1 MKNNGI
7 KETKKGTSILSNSII
22 WFGAGVS
29 IAEILTGTYFA
40 PLGFAKGILAI
51 LIGHVIG
58 CSLLFFAGYIG
69 ALSKKSAMD
78 STALSFGKI
87 GAKIFA
93 LFNVIQLV
101 GWTGI
106 MIYDASLSLTE
117 IFSTQKWVWAVI
129 TGLLIILWVIAGITN
144 IGKFSFGVMIALFV
158 LTIVMCKVVF
168 FGGNSSVSAEF
179 QEALSFGQA
188 IELAVAMPL
197 SWLPLISD
205 YTKEAEKPFAATFAS
220 SVTYCLVSC
229 WMYIIGMGLAILTS
243 ESDIAKIMTAAGL
256 GKIALVIIILSTVT
270 TTFLDAWSAAISF
283 KTIFEKAPEK
293 ITAIIVTVIGTLAAV
308 IFPMDNITDFLYLIG
323 SIFAPMIAILLADY
337 FILKSDFSE
346 KKLKVSRVIIWLIG
360 FVIYRLL
367 MLTDLITG
375 CTIPDMV
382 MTFAL
387 TAGVGLIEK
396 QRKL

>member
-1 MKNNGI
+1 MKDNGI
-7 KETKKGTSILSNSII
+7 KGTKKGTSILSNSII

-106 MIYDASLSLTE
+106 MIYDASLSLNE
-117 IFSTQKWVWAVI
+117 IFATQKWVWALI

-168 FGGNSSVSAEF
+168 LGGNSSISAEF

-220 SVTYCLVSC
+220 SVTYFFVSC

-270 TTFLDAWSAAISF
+270 TTFLDAWSAAISI
-283 KTIFEKAPEK
+283 KTIFERAPEK

-308 IFPMDNITDFLYLIG
+308 LFPMDNITDFLYLIG

-360 FVIYRLL
+360 FAIYRLL
-367 MLTDLITG
+367 MQTDLITG
-375 CTIPDMV
+375 CTIPDMFI
-382 MTFAL
+382 TFVL
-387 TAGVGLIEK
+387 TVIMGLIEN
-396 QRKL
+396 QRR

>member
-1 MKNNGI
+1 MKDNGI
-7 KETKKGTSILSNSII
+7 KGTKKGTSILSNSII

-106 MIYDASLSLTE
+106 MIYDASLSLNE

-293 ITAIIVTVIGTLAAV
+293 ITAIVVTVIGTLAAV
-308 IFPMDNITDFLYLIG
+308 LFPMDNITDFLYLIG

-367 MLTDLITG
+367 MQTDLITG

-387 TAGVGLIEK
+387 TAIMGLIENQK
-396 QRKL
+396 K

>member
-1 MKNNGI
+1 MKDNGI
-7 KETKKGTSILSNSII
+7 KGTKKGTGILSNSII

-40 PLGFAKGILAI
+40 PLGFAKGSLAI
-51 LIGHVIG
+51 IIGHVIG
-58 CSLLFFAGYIG
+58 CILLFFAGYIG

-106 MIYDASLSLTE
+106 MIYDASLSLNE

-220 SVTYCLVSC
+220 SVTYFFVSC

-308 IFPMDNITDFLYLIG
+308 LFPMDNITDFLYLIG

-346 KKLKVSRVIIWLIG
+346 KKLKVSRILIWLIG

-367 MLTDLITG
+367 MQTDLITG
-375 CTIPDMV
+375 CTIPDMFL
-382 MTFAL
+382 TFLL
-387 TAGVGLIEK
+387 TAGVGLIEN
-396 QRKL
+396 RKK

>member
-1 MKNNGI
+1 MKENGI
-7 KETKKGTSILSNSII
+7 KGTKKGTSILSNSII

-40 PLGFAKGILAI
+40 PLGFVKGILAI

-106 MIYDASLSLTE
+106 MIYDASLSLNE

-337 FILKSDFSE
+337 FVLKSDFSE

-360 FVIYRLL
+360 FAIYRLL
-367 MLTDLITG
+367 MQTDLITG
-375 CTIPDMV
+375 CTIPDMFI
-382 MTFAL
+382 TFAL
-387 TAGVGLIEK
+387 TAIIGFIEN
-396 QRKL
+396 QRR

>member
-1 MKNNGI
+1 MKNNI
-7 KETKKGTSILSNSII
+7 NKGTSILSNSII

-40 PLGFAKGILAI
+40 PVGFAKGLLAI

-106 MIYDASLSLTE
+106 MIYDASLSLNE
-117 IFSTQKWVWAVI
+117 IFATQKWVWAVI

-220 SVTYCLVSC
+220 SVTYFFISC

-293 ITAIIVTVIGTLAAV
+293 LTAIIVTVIGTLAAV
-308 IFPMDNITDFLYLIG
+308 LFPMDNITDFLYLIG

-346 KKLKVSRVIIWLIG
+346 KKLKVSRILIWLIG

-367 MLTDLITG
+367 MQTDLITG
-375 CTIPDMV
+375 CTIPDMFI
-382 MTFAL
+382 TFAL
-387 TAGVGLIEK
+387 TAIIGLIEN
-396 QRKL
+396 QRK

>member
-1 MKNNGI
+1 MKDNGI

-106 MIYDASLSLTE
+106 MIYDASLSLNE
-117 IFSTQKWVWAVI
+117 IFATQKWVWALI

-346 KKLKVSRVIIWLIG
+346 KKLKISRVIIWLIG

-367 MLTDLITG
+367 MQTDLITG

-387 TAGVGLIEK
+387 TAIMGLIENQK
-396 QRKL
+396 K

>member
-1 MKNNGI
+1 MKDNGI
-7 KETKKGTSILSNSII
+7 KGTKRGTSILSNSII

-40 PLGFAKGILAI
+40 PLGFAKGLLAI

-106 MIYDASLSLTE
+106 MIYDASLSLNE

-360 FVIYRLL
+360 FAIYRLL
-367 MLTDLITG
+367 MQTDLITG
-375 CTIPDMV
+375 CTIPDMFI
-382 MTFAL
+382 TFAL
-387 TAGVGLIEK
+387 TVIMGLIEN
-396 QRKL
+396 QRK

>member
-1 MKNNGI
+1 MKDNGI

-106 MIYDASLSLTE
+106 MIYDASLSLNE

-168 FGGNSSVSAEF
+168 FGGNSSISAEF

-308 IFPMDNITDFLYLIG
+308 LFPMDNITDFLYLIG

-337 FILKSDFSE
+337 FVLKSDFSE

-360 FVIYRLL
+360 FAIYRLL
-367 MLTDLITG
+367 MKTDLITG
-375 CTIPDMV
+375 CTIPDMFI
-382 MTFAL
+382 TFAL
-387 TAGVGLIEK
+387 TAIIGLIEN
-396 QRKL
+396 QRK

>member
-1 MKNNGI
+1 MKDNGI

-106 MIYDASLSLTE
+106 MIYDASLSLNE
-117 IFSTQKWVWAVI
+117 IFATQKWVWAVI

-168 FGGNSSVSAEF
+168 FGGNSSISAEF

-205 YTKEAEKPFAATFAS
+205 YTKEAEKTFAATFAS

-308 IFPMDNITDFLYLIG
+308 LFPMDNITDFLYLIG

-367 MLTDLITG
+367 MKTDLITG

-387 TAGVGLIEK
+387 TAIMGLIENQK
-396 QRKL
+396 K